1 MELCAENAMLA
12 AVAVAA
18 VEAVMT
24 VVGML
29 EVVTAVVAPGAV
41 VVCMH
46 GRHAQLTAW
55 VDRVA
60 DTGPAG

>member
-1 MELCAENAMLA
+1 MLA

-29 EVVTAVVAPGAV
+29 EVVTAVVALEAE